1 VTRDDD
7 TAPHH
12 PTGRRRRWLVI
23 GSAVRRGWDRPV
35 VAAAAAVVAY
45 YAFPVDEGGGR
56 LALAVALTL
65 IGVAV
70 LGWAIVGV
78 VRRVLRG
85 ESEVRVTTLVILVTL
100 SVVVFASGYFMLE
113 QARSNEFAGLE
124 TKTDSL
130 YFTMTTLT
138 TVGFGDIFAQGQIA
152 RALVVVQMVFNVVFI
167 AGGARLLAGSLRQRA
182 ATAGAGAGRPREIR
196 DDD

>member
-1 VTRDDD
+1 M
-7 TAPHH
+7 
-12 PTGRRRRWLVI
+12 
-23 GSAVRRGWDRPV
+23 RRGWDRPV
-35 VAAAAAVVAY
+35 VAAAAAVGAY

-65 IGVAV
+65 VGVAA
-70 LGWAIVGV
+70 LSWAIAGV

-85 ESEVRVTTLVILVTL
+85 ESEVRLTTLVILVTL
-100 SVVVFASGYFMLE
+100 SVVVFATGYFMLE
-113 QARSNEFAGLE
+113 QARSDEFVGLE

-138 TVGFGDIFAQGQIA
+138 TVGFGDIFAQGQLA

-182 ATAGAGAGRPREIR
+182 VSVGATGAGRRRESR